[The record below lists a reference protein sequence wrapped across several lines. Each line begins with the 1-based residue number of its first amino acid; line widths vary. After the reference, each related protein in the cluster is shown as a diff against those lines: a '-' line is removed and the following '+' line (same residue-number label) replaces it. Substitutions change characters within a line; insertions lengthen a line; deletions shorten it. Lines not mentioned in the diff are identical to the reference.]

1 MAIFS
6 LIAKLGLDGT
16 NFESGLKKSQSM
28 AKGVAKEVTGTL
40 AAMFAVDKIAQFG
53 LSIVDAA
60 GQINDLSTRLGVSAE
75 FLQEMQFAAKQSGAS
90 IEDVASAVE
99 KLSVARMK
107 ALSDDKRSVEL
118 LQQMGISMQQVKE
131 SGGGEGLFME
141 IGKLFESGID
151 PQKLVG
157 PFKEL
162 AGKGAGALIPA
173 MVQGLTESAQHAR
186 DLGIVIDTDVIDAL
200 DDVADRM
207 DTLKAV
213 IMSTGAS
220 LIAYLIN
227 PILKYTEA
235 AVSGVH
241 GFLMASNKPE
251 GGKDLPG
258 RQMMRHM
265 FDQMEQSFL
274 SSLEEQDAALVKRR
288 EDRKKRSAMKGQSVK
303 QEAAFETVAVSAASG
318 DQLARTGGFT
328 AFQTNMDRYFG
339 SVRTQAQ
346 DIRDIARNTDR
357 TAKAVEE

>member
-28 AKGVAKEVTGTL
+28 AKGVGREVTATL

-90 IEDVASAVE
+90 IEDVAGAVE
-99 KLSVARMK
+99 KLSIARMK
-107 ALSDDKRSVEL
+107 ALGGDKKTIENFDKLGV
-118 LQQMGISMQQVKE
+118 SMEMIKHLGAE
-131 SGGGEGLFME
+131 DLFKALGEPFAAGM
-141 IGKLFESGID
+141 D
-151 PQKLVG
+151 PQLLIA

-173 MVQGLTESAQHAR
+173 MVQGLTESAQQAR

-235 AVSGVH
+235 TVSGLH
-241 GFLMASNKPE
+241 GFITASNRPE

-274 SSLEEQDAALVKRR
+274 SSLEEQNAALVKRR
-288 EDRKKRSAMKGQSVK
+288 EDRKKRSEMKGKTVE
-303 QEAAFETVAVSAASG
+303 QEALFNTVAVSASTG

-328 AFQTNMDRYFG
+328 AFQSNMDRYFG
-339 SVRTQAQ
+339 NVRTQAQ
-346 DIRDIARNTDR
+346 DIRDIAKNTKR
-357 TAKAVEE
+357 TADAVQE